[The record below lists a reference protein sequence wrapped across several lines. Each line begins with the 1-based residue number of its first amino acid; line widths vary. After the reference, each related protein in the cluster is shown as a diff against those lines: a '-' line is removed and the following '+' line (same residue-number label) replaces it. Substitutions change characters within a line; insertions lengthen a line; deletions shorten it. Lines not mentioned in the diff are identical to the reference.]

1 MRRSISLM
9 ASRVLTIVAVV
20 AGVGTGTALA
30 LLQRPGGSV
39 KPKVETR
46 AALVTKSHGLPAA
59 AAARSS
65 APPHSAA
72 PEAPAARPRSARTRP
87 PNAPMPYDLSPP
99 PDVQALRAAELSCGG
114 ADIARDCVRAGAA
127 FEAGALVPKNERK
140 AGIYNHRAFALYD
153 LACRRR
159 EPEGCYALA
168 WLHANGRGVKQS
180 GEVAVGFFAQ
190 TLELCRERFQ
200 PICERLGD
208 KPK

>member
-1 MRRSISLM
+1 M

-20 AGVGTGTALA
+20 AGIGAGTALA
-30 LLQRPGGSV
+30 LLQRPGASV
-39 KPKVETR
+39 KPKLEPR
-46 AALVTKSHGLPAA
+46 AALVAPSRTLPGV
-59 AAARSS
+59 AAARSAS
-65 APPHSAA
+65 SVHSAA
-72 PEAPAARPRSARTRP
+72 PAAPRRSDRTRLQNTP
-87 PNAPMPYDLSPP
+87 VPYDVSPP
-99 PDVQALRAAELSCGG
+99 PDAQALRAAEMACGG
-114 ADIARDCVRAGAA
+114 ADVARDCVRAAAA
-127 FEAGALVPKNERK
+127 FEAGTLVPRNERK
-140 AGIYNHRAFALYD
+140 AGIYNHRAFSLYD

-200 PICERLGD
+200 PICERLGE